1 MEIKLLKSSGII
13 LFLLLLVSCQKN
25 DNWTKVLGIEGSSM
39 QKIEGYSDNADVCRM
54 DKYSISSNDIEAF
67 EKVYKKIN
75 AKSTFQNQS
84 NWTSIGWGYSNLDK
98 RIVEFVYP
106 NFIKN
111 DLRKIIVSKDYY
123 YTYSYKGEINDLFA
137 IQLYI
142 LSPKQK
148 TIYYFEIIP

>member
-1 MEIKLLKSSGII
+1 MEIKPLKSNAIV
-13 LFLLLLVSCQKN
+13 LFLLLLISCQKN

-39 QKIEGYSDNADVCRM
+39 RKIESYSDNADVCHM
-54 DKYSISSNDIEAF
+54 DIYSISSNDIEAF

-75 AKSTFQNQS
+75 AKNAFQNQS
-84 NWTSIGWGYSNLDK
+84 NWTSISWRYSNLDK

-111 DLRKIIVSKDYY
+111 DLRKIIISKDYY
-123 YTYSYKGEINDLFA
+123 YTYSYKGGINDLFA
-137 IQLYI
+137 VQLYI
-142 LSPKQK
+142 LSLKQK

>member
-1 MEIKLLKSSGII
+1 MEIKPLKSNAIV
-13 LFLLLLVSCQKN
+13 LFLLLLLSCQKN

-39 QKIEGYSDNADVCRM
+39 QKIEGDNDNADVCHM
-54 DKYSISSNDIEAF
+54 DIYSISSNDIEDF

-75 AKSTFQNQS
+75 AKNAFQNQS
-84 NWTSIGWGYSNLDK
+84 NWTSIGWDYSNLDK

-111 DLRKIIVSKDYY
+111 DLRKIIISKDYY
-123 YTYSYKGEINDLFA
+123 YTYSYKGGINDLFA
-137 IQLYI
+137 VQLYI
-142 LSPKQK
+142 LSLKQK